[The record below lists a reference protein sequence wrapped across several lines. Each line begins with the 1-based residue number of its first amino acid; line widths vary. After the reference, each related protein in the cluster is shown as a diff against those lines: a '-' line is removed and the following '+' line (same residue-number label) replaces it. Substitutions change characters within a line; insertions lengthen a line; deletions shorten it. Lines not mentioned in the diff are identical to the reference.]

1 MRVLPNTRLRRD
13 RGQAL
18 IELTLIAPLLI
29 VLAFGA
35 LEVGQVISTY
45 LTLTHL
51 TREGA
56 NLASRRGN
64 LPVDLPGPDN
74 DILDA
79 IIKASNPVVTDNN
92 QANWRIIYSRLVQ
105 DPATPCP
112 PEPCQYIVDTTA
124 GGRIVR
130 GNLNK
135 QSKLGPANGVP
146 IPYNILPG
154 IQNVKPAQTFHVF
167 EIFYD
172 YAPYIATFIG
182 KGIATDLYDRT
193 IFTNVSGT

>member
-1 MRVLPNTRLRRD
+1 MRALPVARLRRN

-35 LEVGQVISTY
+35 IEVGQVISTY

-64 LPVDLPGPDN
+64 LPLDQPGPDN

-79 IIKASNPVVTDNN
+79 IIAASNPVVSNNN
-92 QANWRIIYSRLVQ
+92 QAHWRIIYSRLVQ
-105 DPATPCP
+105 DPVTPCP
-112 PEPCQYIVDTTA
+112 PEPCQYIVDTAA
-124 GGRIVR
+124 GGQVVR

-135 QSKLGPANGVP
+135 QSILGPANGVP
-146 IPYNILPG
+146 IPSSVLPG
-154 IQNVKPAQTFHVF
+154 IQNVKPGQTFHVF
-167 EIFYD
+167 EVFYD

-182 KGIATDLYDRT
+182 KGIKTDLYDRT